1 MKKLVLFLSF
11 ATVFFLSGGCI
22 KNEVS
27 CTPKTIASE
36 DAEMQATAAS
46 LAPGLTFTK
55 HSSGMYY
62 YIENP
67 GSGPTPT
74 STSTLSVKYKG
85 QLSNGTIFDQTTT
98 TPVNFTLSG
107 VIFGWQIA
115 LPLIQKGGKIKMI
128 IPSTYGYG
136 CTANG
141 PIPAYSIL
149 YFEVELI
156 DVL

>member
-1 MKKLVLFLSF
+1 MKKIVLLLSVLI
-11 ATVFFLSGGCI
+11 VFILSGGCV
-22 KNEVS
+22 KEKEA
-27 CTPKTIASE
+27 CQPKTIASE
-36 DAEMQATAAS
+36 DASMQTLSATK
-46 LAPGLTFTK
+46 GGGFTK

-62 YIENP
+62 YIDNP
-67 GSGPTPT
+67 GSGATPGA
-74 STSTLSVKYKG
+74 TSTLTVKYVG
-85 QLSNGTIFDQTTT
+85 QLSDGTVFDQTPGTT
-98 TPVNFTLSG
+98 TASFNLSG

-115 LPLIQKGGKIKMI
+115 LPLIKKGGKIKMI